1 MKIRFLIH
9 NVYGAGGGVLTVI
22 NNLARTLSQRHDV
35 EIVSVLRTAE
45 LPVHQPPD
53 GVVLRSLADVRPGA
67 HLSRT
72 RGGLARSAIRRPSR
86 LIPTEE
92 PHYGSYSLYSD
103 LMLRR
108 YLQSVQ
114 DGVLVGMQPGVNLA
128 VARFAPDSVVRI
140 GQDHRPLVD
149 RKGPLLDEMRKYL
162 PRLDAFLTLTRT
174 DARRYRKMFRGSPP
188 VRAMPNATPQY
199 HGRISDHSHKV
210 VTAAGHLSRD
220 KGFDRLVAAWAI
232 VHERHPDWKL
242 RIFGTGKRMAELLDQ
257 IAALGLADSARLMG
271 YSTSLWEEM
280 ADSSIFVGSSRVEG
294 YAMVLMEAMA
304 CGLPV
309 ISFDCPTGPRDIIT
323 HGVDG
328 LLVPNGDV
336 EGMGKAII
344 SLIELGDQRLAMGQA
359 AVSQAKS
366 RSQKEITR
374 RWERVMQSKMDAKQP
389 SCRGAAA
396 DVVVSRSAPRAAL
409 PAGISR

>member
-1 MKIRFLIH
+1 LKIRFLIH

-35 EIVSVLRTAE
+35 EIVSVLRTADQ
-45 LPVHQPPD
+45 PVHQPPD
-53 GVVLRSLADVRPGA
+53 GVMLRSLADVRPDA
-67 HLSRT
+67 HRSRT
-72 RGGLARSAIRRPSR
+72 RGALARSAIRRPSR

-128 VARFAPDSVVRI
+128 IARFAPDSVVRI
-140 GQDHRPLVD
+140 GQDHRPFVV
-149 RKGPLLDEMRKYL
+149 RKGQLLDEMRKYL

-174 DARRYRKMFRGSPP
+174 DARRYRKVFRGSPP

-199 HGRISDHSHKV
+199 HGRVSDHSHKV

-232 VHERHPDWKL
+232 VHERHPDWEL
-242 RIFGTGKRMAELLDQ
+242 RIFGTGKRMAELMEQ
-257 IAALGLADSARLMG
+257 IAALGLTDSARLMG
-271 YSTSLWEEM
+271 YSTRLWEEM
-280 ADSSIFVGSSRVEG
+280 ADSSIFVGSSRIEG

-344 SLIELGDQRLAMGQA
+344 SLIEVGDQRLAMGQA
-359 AVSQAKS
+359 AVSRAKS
-366 RSQKEITR
+366 RSQKKITR

-389 SCRGAAA
+389 S
-396 DVVVSRSAPRAAL
+396 
-409 PAGISR
+409 